1 MTDEEL
7 KALVASLAEAQK
19 KTDEQMN
26 HTDQQMKRTGEQL
39 KRTGEQLKRTEEL
52 IRLNAISQK
61 ETKEQMKRAD
71 EQFKRTDEQ
80 FKRTDEQFKRT
91 DEQFKRTDE
100 QFKRTDEQFKRT
112 DEQLKRTDE
121 QLKRTDEQLKRT
133 DEQLKRTDEKLE
145 RIGITVGNIGQNQ
158 GDVAEEFFLHSL
170 MKDNRL
176 GSIRFDDVV
185 KNMEKHRGRIHEE
198 YDLVMTNGN
207 AIGIVEVKYKAHIK
221 DLDKLDRKMKHFK
234 PLFPIYESFR
244 QYGAIAAFHINEDA
258 KQEALERG
266 YFVLQ
271 RSGDLVHTESAEN
284 LAVL

>member
-26 HTDQQMKRTGEQL
+26 HTDQQMKQTGEQL

-61 ETKEQMKRAD
+61 ETKEQMKRA
-71 EQFKRTDEQ
+71 
-80 FKRTDEQFKRT
+80 
-91 DEQFKRTDE
+91 DE